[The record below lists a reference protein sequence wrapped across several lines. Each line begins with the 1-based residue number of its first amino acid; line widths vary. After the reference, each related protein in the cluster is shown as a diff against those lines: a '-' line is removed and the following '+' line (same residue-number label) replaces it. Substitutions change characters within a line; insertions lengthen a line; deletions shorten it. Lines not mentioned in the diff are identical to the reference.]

1 MADVLKNGTRG
12 CILEKSRSAKVC
24 RIVWDF
30 RLQEYYTGLRWILGG
45 FEGSS

>member
-12 CILEKSRSAKVC
+12 CILEKSRSAKDC

-30 RLQEYYTGLRWILGG
+30 RLQEYYMSLRRILGG